1 MSSVVTLD
9 QIRAQLGADMRK
21 NVWDHALRVVDI
33 IEEKMKG
40 DPDYYAVVVS
50 QWLEKPECSTI
61 WLRDDVMGPIRHYPE
76 IVEIGKQFNPTTE
89 WHNTWM
95 PLDAAIHRCRNNIDP
110 EEW

>member
-1 MSSVVTLD
+1 MSSNVTLD
-9 QIRAQLGADMRK
+9 QIRAQLGAKMRK

-33 IEEKMKG
+33 VEFYCTEDAGYSEI
-40 DPDYYAVVVS
+40 VN
-50 QWLEKPECSTI
+50 QWLADPNRSTI
-61 WLRDDVMGPIRHYPE
+61 WLRDKVMEPLRHDPE

-95 PLDAAIHRCRNNIDP
+95 PLDAAIHRVRLGIDP